1 MQKAADTVI
10 VSAVF
15 LVPEIIVKI
24 SQEYR
29 KLTQNCPL
37 VYNRTRKRRNKE
49 SAARGNPWR
58 RLNFMRSMKRL
69 LCLALATGTLITA
82 MPIQSM
88 ASSDYKYITNQ

>member
-29 KLTQNCPL
+29 KLTRPDA
-37 VYNRTRKRRNKE
+37 E
-49 SAARGNPWR
+49 FIIFP
-58 RLNFMRSMKRL
+58 
-69 LCLALATGTLITA
+69 
-82 MPIQSM
+82 
-88 ASSDYKYITNQ
+88 